1 MPKSALF
8 DVGPKQHVQQLQQG
22 VDQAVLAL
30 PQFPPIAHKS
40 LRPYP
45 FTYVL
50 HPLAPVHSRDRHLYT
65 PAEHIVY
72 WQPGA
77 VVIIFDA

>member
-30 PQFPPIAHKS
+30 PHAPPIAHKS
-40 LRPYP
+40 LVLYP
-45 FTYVL
+45 LTYVV
-50 HPLAPVHSRDRHLYT
+50 HPRQLTQFLDKHLYT
-65 PAEHIVY
+65 PPAHNVY
-72 WQPGA
+72 
-77 VVIIFDA
+77 